1 MRCLAV
7 VYCVAATSLDAQQ
20 PAPAPAESAQV
31 ESTARPAEP
40 TLEQRHFFDAH
51 RTAARGV
58 AQLKDGVNRVTRT
71 QATGDAA
78 AQRRAGRLLAGLCGS
93 ARGFMARG
101 RPRMDATAYA
111 DSSRLM
117 ARRLAAQ
124 IDSLIAYAP
133 TCEQN
138 AAATPAAAAAELGK
152 RIKAYDT
159 ALNRFRAS
167 VGLPVRSDSTQTS
180 RRP

>member
-7 VYCVAATSLDAQQ
+7 VYCVAATSLDAQE
-20 PAPAPAESAQV
+20 PVPAPAESAQV

-40 TLEQRHFFDAH
+40 TLEQRHFLDGY
-51 RTAARGV
+51 RTAGRGV
-58 AQLKDGVNRVTRT
+58 AQLKDGLNRVTRT

-101 RPRMDATAYA
+101 RRRMDAAAYA
-111 DSSRLM
+111 DSSGLM
-117 ARRLAAQ
+117 ARRLATQ
-124 IDSLIAYAP
+124 IDSLIAYTAA
-133 TCEQN
+133 CEQN
-138 AAATPAAAAAELGK
+138 AGATPAPVAAELGK

-159 ALNRFRAS
+159 AVNRFRAS
-167 VGLPVRSDSTQTS
+167 LGLPVRSDTVPAS